1 MKNLLGT
8 RSRAKIMNKTP
19 EIAISVIG
27 GNGAKKN
34 KTMKNKILVTK
45 KGFTLVEILVVIV
58 IIGLLFMFFVPR
70 IDFAS
75 DKARETGVKSD
86 FRAFM
91 LASEQVMR
99 ENAGLGF
106 VTGTAV
112 DTSTTNV
119 NTGLVADKLNLYL
132 DPAMKLTVVTGK
144 NQATTAQLD
153 PWNKAYAIST
163 NAKKGSN
170 DGKILFECGGK
181 DATINGTNDYIILS
195 TFVSGEIKS
204 ATNGFSS
211 NIGSIVNV
219 PSAAA
224 ANTKLDGTGS
234 ITVN

>member
-1 MKNLLGT
+1 MRNLLRKT
-8 RSRAKIMNKTP
+8 RNLKSIITGFMNKTP
-19 EIAISVIG
+19 Q
-27 GNGAKKN
+27 KK
-34 KTMKNKILVTK
+34 LLDTK

-132 DPAMKLTVVTGK
+132 DPAMKLTVVTSK

-153 PWNKAYAIST
+153 PWNKAYTMST

-181 DATINGTNDYIILS
+181 DATINGTTDYIILS
-195 TFVSGEIKS
+195 TFVNGEIKS

-224 ANTKLDGTGS
+224 ANTKLDGSDVQMTMVALKSSYCG
-234 ITVN
+234 N

>member
-1 MKNLLGT
+1 MRNLLRKT
-8 RSRAKIMNKTP
+8 RNLKSIITGFMNKTP
-19 EIAISVIG
+19 Q
-27 GNGAKKN
+27 KK
-34 KTMKNKILVTK
+34 LLDTK

-132 DPAMKLTVVTGK
+132 DPAMKLTVVTSK

-153 PWNKAYAIST
+153 PWNKAYTMST

-181 DATINGTNDYIILS
+181 DATINGTTDYIILS
-195 TFVSGEIKS
+195 TFVNGEIKS

-224 ANTKLDGTGS
+224 ANTKLDGSDVQMTMVALKSSYCG
-234 ITVN
+234 NW